1 MELRMSFTGREPSPR
16 CEALNSIPKPQG
28 DKKEMNYT
36 FFGNTQ
42 SSIFNQK
49 KLL

>member
-16 CEALNSIPKPQG
+16 CEALNSFPKPQG
-28 DKKEMNYT
+28 EKKKMNYT
-36 FFGNTQ
+36 SSGNTQ
-42 SSIFNQK
+42 SPIFNQK

>member
-28 DKKEMNYT
+28 EKK
-36 FFGNTQ
+36 GNELH
-42 SSIFNQK
+42 FLWK
-49 KLL
+49 HPEFHL